1 MVQEGLDLPRTELRR
16 VLLVVK
22 QDVLPNPVAVGL
34 FGALT
39 KVTATADGRDLI
51 KQTGWLTP

>member
-1 MVQEGLDLPRTELRR
+1 MVQEGLNLPGTELRR

-22 QDVLPNPVAVGL
+22 QDVLANPVPVGL
-34 FGALT
+34 FGTLT
-39 KVTATADGRDLI
+39 EVPTTADGRDLI